1 LNAPQALASDPSGAI
16 STTITN
22 WTDLGP
28 SDYIQDPGFDA
39 STGVYTVS
47 SAGIYH
53 IFVTMTVQY
62 TPTNGAAS
70 YNSLNNPLL
79 LQLNRGGFE
88 VPIIAT
94 QFSNNYAGVGGST
107 NSINLVT
114 YDTATMVGDL
124 AFTFVGN
131 QFILQV
137 QNPFI
142 DNTPIYVMP
151 GSRWS
156 MRQFA

>member
-1 LNAPQALASDPSGAI
+1 
-16 STTITN
+16 
-22 WTDLGP
+22 
-28 SDYIQDPGFDA
+28 
-39 STGVYTVS
+39 
-47 SAGIYH
+47 
-53 IFVTMTVQY
+53 MTVQY
-62 TPTNGAAS
+62 TPANGAAS
-70 YNSLNNPLL
+70 YNSINNPLL

-88 VPIIAT
+88 IPIIAT

-124 AFTFVGN
+124 QFSFVGN